1 MPAYR
6 NHTVLEIARGVRAF
20 FTLAV
25 GVTRGEVPDPDA
37 LQSRL
42 QAQTQKLARAQRHI
56 EKQNRR
62 IQRLRRSTLGNDG
75 QTVLP
80 GGADSGSGSGNI
92 NPENMVWIL
101 GSPRTGS
108 TWLGEILGEP
118 RGHAL
123 WKEPFFG
130 VVLNFRNNLAHRGYI
145 NSKQFLLG
153 EPYRDVWVGS
163 MRRLFLDVGQAK
175 FPNISPRHHLVIK
188 EPNGSMSA
196 PLILE
201 AFPESKLVFLVRDSR
216 DVVAS
221 LLDAAEEG
229 SWYGYDRFEAS
240 VADAVLRGGSPDL
253 AENRSDDEFV
263 GRLARNYVD
272 NVSAV
277 KEAYARH
284 PDGAKVLIR
293 YEDLRATPIDCVSY
307 ICDSLGIEVD
317 REQLEQ
323 AVERHAFENIPQE
336 NRGQGKFH
344 RRATPGGWREDLTPE
359 QARTVEEITGPLL
372 REFYPDSMPVASS
385 LTASR
390 GSEASSRRNGR

>member
-25 GVTRGEVPDPDA
+25 GVTRGEASDPDA
-37 LQSRL
+37 SPSKLP
-42 QAQTQKLARAQRHI
+42 AQTRNLA
-56 EKQNRR
+56 
-62 IQRLRRSTLGNDG
+62 
-75 QTVLP
+75 
-80 GGADSGSGSGNI
+80 GANHHRI
-92 NPENMVWIL
+92 NPRNMVWIL

-108 TWLGEILGEP
+108 TWLSEILGEP
-118 RGHAL
+118 KGHAL

-130 VVLNFRNNLAHRGYI
+130 VVLNFRNNLAHRGYL

-153 EPYRDVWVGS
+153 EPYRDVWLGS

-175 FPNISPRHHLVIK
+175 FPNISPRHHLIIK
-188 EPNGSMSA
+188 EPNGSISA

-201 AFPESKLVFLVRDSR
+201 AFPESKLIFLVRDSR

-221 LLDAAEEG
+221 LLDAAKEG

-240 VADAVLRGGSPDL
+240 VADAVLRGRDTSEDG
-253 AENRSDDEFV
+253 RFV
-263 GRLARNYVD
+263 ERLSRNYVS

-284 PDGAKVLIR
+284 PDGAKVLVR
-293 YEDLRATPIDCVSY
+293 YEDLRADPQGSVLH
-307 ICDSLGIEVD
+307 ICDSLGIDVD
-317 REQLEQ
+317 GVQLEQ

-336 NRGQGKFH
+336 DRGRGKFH
-344 RRATPGGWREDLTPE
+344 RRATPGAWREDLTPE

-372 REFYPDSMPVASS
+372 REFYPDSV
-385 LTASR
+385 R
-390 GSEASSRRNGR
+390 

>member
-6 NHTVLEIARGVRAF
+6 NHTVLEIARGVKAF
-20 FTLAV
+20 LTLAV
-25 GVTRGEVPDPDA
+25 GVTRSGVPDPDA

-42 QAQTQKLARAQRHI
+42 QVQTEKLARAQRLV
-56 EKQNRR
+56 EKQSRQ
-62 IQRLRRSTLGNDG
+62 IKRLLRSTRVKDG
-75 QTVLP
+75 QTLLS
-80 GGADSGSGSGNI
+80 DSAVSGVGSGNI

-108 TWLGEILGEP
+108 TWLSEILGEP

-130 VVLNFRNNLAHRGYI
+130 VVLNFRDNLAHRGYI
-145 NSKQFLLG
+145 NSRQFLLG

-175 FPNISPRHHLVIK
+175 FPNISPEHHLIIK

-221 LLDAAEEG
+221 LLDAAGEG
-229 SWYGYDRFEAS
+229 SWYGYNRFEAS
-240 VADAVLRGGSPDL
+240 VADAVLCGGSPDSP
-253 AENRSDDEFV
+253 ENRSDDELV
-263 GRLARNYVD
+263 GRLARNYV
-272 NVSAV
+272 NNMNAV
-277 KEAYARH
+277 IEAYARH
-284 PDGAKVLIR
+284 PDGAKVLVR
-293 YEDLRATPIDCVSY
+293 YEDLRATPRDCVLY

-317 REQLEQ
+317 GKQLEQ
-323 AVERHAFENIPQE
+323 AVERHAFENIPRE

-372 REFYPDSMPVASS
+372 RKFYPDS
-385 LTASR
+385 TQ
-390 GSEASSRRNGR
+390 

>member
-1 MPAYR
+1 MPEYR
-6 NHTVLEIARGVRAF
+6 NHKVLEIARGVRAF

-25 GVTRGEVPDPDA
+25 GVTRGEVPDSESLRSD
-37 LQSRL
+37 LR
-42 QAQTQKLARAQRHI
+42 AQTQKLAQAQRHI
-56 EKQNRR
+56 EKLSRR
-62 IQRLRRSTLGNDG
+62 VRQLRRSTLGNDG
-75 QTVLP
+75 QTALA
-80 GGADSGSGSGNI
+80 GGI

-130 VVLNFRNNLAHRGYI
+130 VLLNSRNNLAHRRYI

-163 MRRLFLDVGQAK
+163 MRRLFLDVGRAK
-175 FPNISPRHHLVIK
+175 FPNISPSHHLIIK
-188 EPNGSMSA
+188 EPNGSVSA
-196 PLILE
+196 SLILE

-221 LLDAAEEG
+221 LLDAAEDG
-229 SWYGYDRFEAS
+229 SWYEYDKFEAS
-240 VADAVLRGGSPDL
+240 VADAVLHSGGPDL

-263 GRLARNYVD
+263 GRLARNYVI

-284 PDGAKVLIR
+284 PDGSKVLVR
-293 YEDLRATPIDCVSY
+293 YEDLRATPGDCVSY

-323 AVERHAFENIPQE
+323 AVGRHTFENIPEE
-336 NRGQGKFH
+336 NRGRGKFN

-359 QARTVEEITGPLL
+359 QARMVEEVTGPLL
-372 REFYPDSMPVASS
+372 REFYPDS
-385 LTASR
+385 TQ
-390 GSEASSRRNGR
+390 

>member
-6 NHTVLEIARGVRAF
+6 NHTVLEIARGIRAF

-25 GVTRGEVPDPDA
+25 GVTRGEVPDA
-37 LQSRL
+37 AQSRL
-42 QAQTQKLARAQRHI
+42 PAQTGRPI
-56 EKQNRR
+56 
-62 IQRLRRSTLGNDG
+62 
-75 QTVLP
+75 
-80 GGADSGSGSGNI
+80 GADHYRI
-92 NPENMVWIL
+92 NPRNMVWIL

-108 TWLGEILGEP
+108 TWLSEILGEP

-130 VVLNFRNNLAHRGYI
+130 VVMNFRNNLAHRGYI

-175 FPNISPRHHLVIK
+175 FPNISPNHHLMIK
-188 EPNGSMSA
+188 EPNGSISA

-201 AFPESKLVFLVRDSR
+201 AFPESKLIFLVRDSR

-221 LLDAAEEG
+221 LLDAAKEG
-229 SWYGYDRFEAS
+229 SWYGFDRFEAS
-240 VADAVLRGGSPDL
+240 VADAVLSGGDSSEDGT
-253 AENRSDDEFV
+253 SDGFV
-263 GRLARNYVD
+263 GQLARNWVD
-272 NVSAV
+272 NVGAV

-284 PDGAKVLIR
+284 PGGAKVLVR
-293 YEDLRATPIDCVSY
+293 YEDLRTSPLDCVSH

-317 REQLEQ
+317 GGQLEQ
-323 AVERHAFENIPQE
+323 AVERRAFENIPQE
-336 NRGQGKFH
+336 KRGRGKFH

-372 REFYPDSMPVASS
+372 KEFYPESMP
-385 LTASR
+385 
-390 GSEASSRRNGR
+390 

>member
-1 MPAYR
+1 M
-6 NHTVLEIARGVRAF
+6 VLEIALGVKAF
-20 FTLAV
+20 LSLAV
-25 GVTRGEVPDPDA
+25 GVTRSEVPDPDA

-42 QAQTQKLARAQRHI
+42 QVQTQKLARAQRHV
-56 EKQNRR
+56 EKQSRQ
-62 IQRLRRSTLGNDG
+62 IKRLQRSTRVNDE
-75 QTVLP
+75 QTLLSD
-80 GGADSGSGSGNI
+80 GADSGVGSSNI

-108 TWLGEILGEP
+108 TWLSEILGEP

-145 NSKQFLLG
+145 NSRQFLLG

-163 MRRLFLDVGQAK
+163 MRKMFLEVGQAK
-175 FPNISPRHHLVIK
+175 FPNISPEHHLIIK
-188 EPNGSMSA
+188 EPNGSISA

-240 VADAVLRGGSPDL
+240 VADAVLRGGSSGSP
-253 AENRSDDEFV
+253 ENRPDHEFV
-263 GRLARNYVD
+263 ERLARNYVD

-277 KEAYARH
+277 NEAYARH
-284 PDGAKVLIR
+284 PDGAKVLVR
-293 YEDLRATPIDCVSY
+293 YEDLRATPLDCVSY
-307 ICDSLGIEVD
+307 VCDSLGIEVD
-317 REQLEQ
+317 KEQLEQ
-323 AVERHAFENIPQE
+323 AVERHAFENIPPE
-336 NRGQGKFH
+336 NRGLGKFR

-359 QARTVEEITGPLL
+359 QARTIEEITGPLL
-372 REFYPDSMPVASS
+372 RQFYPDS
-385 LTASR
+385 T
-390 GSEASSRRNGR
+390 

>member
-6 NHTVLEIARGVRAF
+6 SHTVLEIARGVRAF

-25 GVTRGEVPDPDA
+25 GVTRGEVLDPEA

-42 QAQTQKLARAQRHI
+42 RVQTERLARAQR
-56 EKQNRR
+56 R
-62 IQRLRRSTLGNDG
+62 IQKLQRSTPVNDG
-75 QTVLP
+75 QITRP
-80 GGADSGSGSGNI
+80 DGDDRGAETGGI
-92 NPENMVWIL
+92 NPENMVWVL

-118 RGHAL
+118 GGHAL

-130 VVLNFRNNLAHRGYI
+130 VLLNSRNNLAHRGYV

-153 EPYRDVWVGS
+153 EPYREVWIGS
-163 MRRLFLDVGQAK
+163 MRRLFLDVGRAK
-175 FPNISPRHHLVIK
+175 FPNISPKHHLIIK

-196 PLILE
+196 SLILE

-221 LLDAAEEG
+221 LLDAAQKG
-229 SWYGYDRFEAS
+229 SWYGYDKFEAS
-240 VADAVLRGGSPDL
+240 VAEAVRRGGGPDTPL
-253 AENRSDDEFV
+253 ERSDDELV
-263 GRLARNYVD
+263 GQLARNYVK

-284 PDGAKVLIR
+284 PDGAKVLVR
-293 YEDLRATPIDCVSY
+293 YEDLRATPRDCVFH
-307 ICDSLGIEVD
+307 ICDSLGIDVD
-317 REQLEQ
+317 RDQLEQ
-323 AVERHAFENIPQE
+323 AVERRAFENIPHE
-336 NRGQGKFH
+336 DRGQGKFY

-359 QARTVEEITGPLL
+359 QARTVEEITDPLL
-372 REFYPDSMPVASS
+372 REFYPDSM
-385 LTASR
+385 R
-390 GSEASSRRNGR
+390 

>member
-1 MPAYR
+1 MPEYR
-6 NHTVLEIARGVRAF
+6 KHTVLEIARGVRAF

-25 GVTRGEVPDPDA
+25 GVARGDVPDVES
-37 LQSRL
+37 LRSELRE
-42 QAQTQKLARAQRHI
+42 QTQKLTQAQRQI

-62 IQRLRRSTLGNDG
+62 LRQLRRSTLGTDG

-80 GGADSGSGSGNI
+80 GGI

-108 TWLGEILGEP
+108 TWLGEILGAP

-130 VVLNFRNNLAHRGYI
+130 VLLNSRNNLAHRGYI

-175 FPNISPRHHLVIK
+175 FPNISPRHHLIIK
-188 EPNGSMSA
+188 EPNGSVSA
-196 PLILE
+196 SLILE

-240 VADAVLRGGSPDL
+240 VADAVLRSGCPDL
-253 AENRSDDEFV
+253 AEDRSEDEFV
-263 GRLARNYVD
+263 ERLARNYVD

-284 PDGAKVLIR
+284 PDGSKVLVR
-293 YEDLRATPIDCVSY
+293 YEDLRATTTDCVSY
-307 ICDSLGIEVD
+307 ICDSLGMDVD
-317 REQLEQ
+317 SEQLEQ
-323 AVERHAFENIPQE
+323 AIARHTFESIPEE
-336 NRGQGKFH
+336 NKGRGKFN

-372 REFYPDSMPVASS
+372 REFYPNSKP
-385 LTASR
+385 
-390 GSEASSRRNGR
+390 

>member
-6 NHTVLEIARGVRAF
+6 NHTVLEIARGVKAF
-20 FTLAV
+20 LTLAV
-25 GVTRGEVPDPDA
+25 GVTRSEVPDPDA

-42 QAQTQKLARAQRHI
+42 QVQTQKLARAQRHV
-56 EKQNRR
+56 EKQRR
-62 IQRLRRSTLGNDG
+62 QIKRLQRSTRVNDE
-75 QTVLP
+75 QTVP
-80 GGADSGSGSGNI
+80 PDGTGVGSGNI
-92 NPENMVWIL
+92 NPQNMVWIL

-108 TWLGEILGEP
+108 TWLSEILGEP

-130 VVLNFRNNLAHRGYI
+130 VVLNFRNNLAHRGYV

-153 EPYRDVWVGS
+153 EHYRDVWVGS
-163 MRRLFLDVGQAK
+163 MRRLFLEVGQAK
-175 FPNISPRHHLVIK
+175 FPNISPEHHLIIK

-229 SWYGYDRFEAS
+229 SWYGYDKFEAS
-240 VADAVLRGGSPDL
+240 VADAVLRGESPDSP
-253 AENRSDDEFV
+253 ENRSDDELV
-263 GRLARNYVD
+263 GRLARNYVN

-277 KEAYARH
+277 MEAYARH
-284 PDGAKVLIR
+284 PNGAKVLVR
-293 YEDLRATPIDCVSY
+293 YEDLRASPRDCVLY

-317 REQLEQ
+317 GKQLEQ
-323 AVERHAFENIPQE
+323 AVERHTFENIPRE

-372 REFYPDSMPVASS
+372 REFYPDS
-385 LTASR
+385 TQ
-390 GSEASSRRNGR
+390 

>member
-1 MPAYR
+1 MPTYR
-6 NHTVLEIARGVRAF
+6 NHTVLEIARGVKAF
-20 FTLAV
+20 LSLAV

-37 LQSRL
+37 LQRRL
-42 QAQTQKLARAQRHI
+42 QVQAQELARAQRHI

-62 IQRLRRSTLGNDG
+62 MQQLQRSTLVNDE
-75 QTVLP
+75 QTLLP
-80 GGADSGSGSGNI
+80 DGVDSEIGSGVI
-92 NPENMVWIL
+92 NPKNIVWIL

-108 TWLGEILGEP
+108 TWLSEILGEP

-163 MRRLFLDVGQAK
+163 MRRLFLDVGRAK
-175 FPNISPRHHLVIK
+175 FPNISPKHHLIIK

-240 VADAVLRGGSPDL
+240 VADAVLRGSRSASP
-253 AENRSDDEFV
+253 ENGSDDEFV
-263 GRLARNYVD
+263 VRLATNYVN
-272 NVSAV
+272 NVNAV

-284 PDGAKVLIR
+284 PDGAKVLVR
-293 YEDLRATPIDCVSY
+293 YEDLRATPRDCVLY
-307 ICDSLGIEVD
+307 ICDSLGIDVY

-323 AVERHAFENIPQE
+323 AIERHAFENIPQE

-372 REFYPDSMPVASS
+372 REFYPES
-385 LTASR
+385 TQ
-390 GSEASSRRNGR
+390 

>member
-1 MPAYR
+1 MPTYR
-6 NHTVLEIARGVRAF
+6 NHTVLEIARGVKAF
-20 FTLAV
+20 LSLVV

-37 LQSRL
+37 LQRRL
-42 QAQTQKLARAQRHI
+42 QVQAQELARAQRHI

-62 IQRLRRSTLGNDG
+62 MQQLQRSTLVNDE
-75 QTVLP
+75 QTLLP
-80 GGADSGSGSGNI
+80 DGVDSEIGSGVI
-92 NPENMVWIL
+92 NPKNIVWIL

-108 TWLGEILGEP
+108 TWLSEILGEP

-163 MRRLFLDVGQAK
+163 MRRLFLDVGRAK
-175 FPNISPRHHLVIK
+175 FPNISPKHHLIIK

-240 VADAVLRGGSPDL
+240 VADAVLRGSRSASP
-253 AENRSDDEFV
+253 ENGSDDEFV
-263 GRLARNYVD
+263 VRLATNYVN
-272 NVSAV
+272 NVNAV

-284 PDGAKVLIR
+284 PDGAKVLVR
-293 YEDLRATPIDCVSY
+293 YEDLRATPRDCVLY
-307 ICDSLGIEVD
+307 ICDSLGIDVY

-323 AVERHAFENIPQE
+323 AIKRHAFENIPQE

-359 QARTVEEITGPLL
+359 QARTVEEITDPLL
-372 REFYPDSMPVASS
+372 REFYPES
-385 LTASR
+385 TQ
-390 GSEASSRRNGR
+390 

>member
-25 GVTRGEVPDPDA
+25 GVTRGEVPDPDV
-37 LQSRL
+37 LQDPL
-42 QAQTQKLARAQRHI
+42 QAERLARAERGLRTQRSVPVNAGKTGPP
-56 EKQNRR
+56 EAGV
-62 IQRLRRSTLGNDG
+62 T
-75 QTVLP
+75 
-80 GGADSGSGSGNI
+80 SGSI

-108 TWLGEILGEP
+108 TWLSEILGEP

-130 VVLNFRNNLAHRGYI
+130 VVLNFRNNLAHRGYL

-153 EPYRDVWVGS
+153 EPYRDVWIGS
-163 MRRLFLDVGQAK
+163 MRRLLLDVGRVK
-175 FPNISPRHHLVIK
+175 FPNISLKHHLIIK

-201 AFPESKLVFLVRDSR
+201 AFPESKLVFLLRDSR

-221 LLDAAEEG
+221 LLDAAQEG
-229 SWYGYDRFEAS
+229 SWYGYDKFEAS
-240 VADAVLRGGSPDL
+240 VAEAVRRGGGPDTPL
-253 AENRSDDEFV
+253 DRSDDELV
-263 GRLARNYVD
+263 GQLARNYVN

-284 PDGAKVLIR
+284 PEGAKVMIR
-293 YEDLRATPIDCVSY
+293 YEDLRAAPRDCVSY

-317 REQLEQ
+317 SEQLKQ
-323 AVERHAFENIPQE
+323 AVERRAFESIPQE
-336 NRGQGKFH
+336 HRGRGKFH
-344 RRATPGGWREDLTPE
+344 RKATPGGWREDLTPE
-359 QARTVEEITGPLL
+359 QVRVVEEITGPLL
-372 REFYPDSMPVASS
+372 REFYPDSM
-385 LTASR
+385 
-390 GSEASSRRNGR
+390 